1 MPDPL
6 GVLTT
11 PAHTELHN
19 YVKPVGRYIV
29 TITPPVVLQLSDPF
43 EGYIVTI
50 TSPVVLQLS
59 DPFGG
64 YIVKITSPVMLQ
76 LSDPLRDVLSQ

>member
-1 MPDPL
+1 ML
-6 GVLTT
+6 YCHNNFTGSVTT
-11 PAHTELHN
+11 
-19 YVKPVGRYIV
+19 VRPVWGYIV

-59 DPFGG
+59 DPLG
-64 YIVKITSPVMLQ
+64 
-76 LSDPLRDVLSQ
+76 DVA

>member
-29 TITPPVVLQLSDPF
+29 TITPPVVLQLSDPL
-43 EGYIVTI
+43 G
-50 TSPVVLQLS
+50 
-59 DPFGG
+59 
-64 YIVKITSPVMLQ
+64 
-76 LSDPLRDVLSQ
+76 DVLSQ